1 MMEKY
6 PVFPVVDIFQF
17 DHLMTDAERD
27 EWHNYY
33 SMSQKASVSLCKA
46 L

>member
-1 MMEKY
+1 MKQY

-17 DHLMTDAERD
+17 DYLMSDAERD

-33 SMSQKASVSLCKA
+33 DVDWM
-46 L
+46 